1 MMERPE
7 EPLFEGLGPFPL
19 PDGTT
24 ALLRVGVDASPMLAV
39 QAGIEWRHRVLY
51 LVVGLLVLI
60 SFAGTWLMDRW
71 AKRRREAERLLA
83 AREEE
88 SRHWQTISQMAQTVA
103 HEVRNPLNTL
113 KMAAQRLQREFSIP
127 DSERPDYQELVGM
140 LQNEA
145 DRVNHVVSEFM
156 ELGKPLVLEIESLPM
171 AEVLEEALMPMRIR
185 AGQESKR
192 MEVDTAAGKKARL
205 DRRRFAQIVS
215 NLVGNALDAVGPGGT
230 VRVQADVHAGGL
242 HLVIDDDGP
251 GMDARTLERVQK
263 PFMTTKARG
272 TGLGLSIAR
281 RLIEAHR
288 GTFELSSEAGKGTR
302 ARVFFPMKPEGPSGG

>member
-1 MMERPE
+1 
-7 EPLFEGLGPFPL
+7 
-19 PDGTT
+19 
-24 ALLRVGVDASPMLAV
+24 
-39 QAGIEWRHRVLY
+39 
-51 LVVGLLVLI
+51 
-60 SFAGTWLMDRW
+60 
-71 AKRRREAERLLA
+71 
-83 AREEE
+83 
-88 SRHWQTISQMAQTVA
+88 MAQTVA